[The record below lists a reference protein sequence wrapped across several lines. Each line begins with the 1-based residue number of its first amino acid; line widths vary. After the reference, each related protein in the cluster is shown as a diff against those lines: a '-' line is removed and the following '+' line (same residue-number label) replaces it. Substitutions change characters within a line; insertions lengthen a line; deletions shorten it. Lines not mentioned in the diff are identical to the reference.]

1 MVNVAFRNKNLE
13 AAKDALRLDLMKL
26 RRSAIQAGERV
37 RLSNDESTKIL
48 RLKVLTRK
56 IFGYVGRRNRLGFR
70 TL

>member
-1 MVNVAFRNKNLE
+1 MVNAIFRNKNLE

-56 IFGYVGRRNRLGFR
+56 IFEYVGRKTRLGFR
-70 TL
+70 ML